1 MRSRV
6 TVLYTLRLL
15 PVWKWDYAERAIEAS
30 PLLRTR
36 ACNINHGA
44 IIVIK

>member
-15 PVWKWDYAERAIEAS
+15 AVWKRDYAERAIVAG
-30 PLLRTR
+30 PLPGLG
-36 ACNINHGA
+36 HA
-44 IIVIK
+44 IYTMVPSS